1 MKYDGILFDLDG
13 TLWDATEAIRVSWAI
28 ALESAPDVEAPPT
41 REQLERVMGMTADN
55 LMATLFPK
63 LSKERHRELF
73 DACCKAEDVYLRQ
86 HGGILFPGLEETLQT
101 LSQELPLF
109 IVSNCNKEY
118 IPCFL
123 DAHHMHSYFQ
133 GWECIG
139 RTGKQKWENILLV
152 AERNHLKAPVYVGD
166 TVLDQEAAQKA
177 GVPFYH
183 AAYGFG
189 QVEGAPEIQEPRQL
203 LELLHG

>member
-73 DACCKAEDVYLRQ
+73 
-86 HGGILFPGLEETLQT
+86 
-101 LSQELPLF
+101 
-109 IVSNCNKEY
+109 
-118 IPCFL
+118 
-123 DAHHMHSYFQ
+123 
-133 GWECIG
+133 
-139 RTGKQKWENILLV
+139 
-152 AERNHLKAPVYVGD
+152 
-166 TVLDQEAAQKA
+166 
-177 GVPFYH
+177 
-183 AAYGFG
+183 
-189 QVEGAPEIQEPRQL
+189 
-203 LELLHG
+203 

>member
-13 TLWDATEAIRVSWAI
+13 TLWDATEAIRVSWAM
-28 ALESAPDVEAPPT
+28 ALESVPDVEAPPT

-73 DACCKAEDVYLRQ
+73 DACCKTEDVYLRQ

-133 GWECIG
+133 DWECIG

-203 LELLHG
+203 LELLQD